1 MTVHRRICDC
11 GEHVTL
17 EADHWLDPCWVSR
30 MGEIT
35 ECCPMCGHTLEDAG
49 SVWAEIEK
57 VKVS

>member
-1 MTVHRRICDC
+1 MTVHRSTCDC
-11 GEHVTL
+11 GEWVTL
-17 EADHWLDPCWVSR
+17 DADEWQAPCWVTR
-30 MGEIT
+30 HGEIT